1 LNSPPVFDLNYLD
14 VCQTGLFKSQK
25 MVISFETKVMG
36 NLLTG
41 DPLSL
46 RGMKKNEMDTLNRI
60 AASFAG
66 PDLREPDAFWRF

>member
-1 LNSPPVFDLNYLD
+1 
-14 VCQTGLFKSQK
+14 